1 MYYPVG
7 LPQVVRVGSVAS
19 ARASEGAA
27 PGAGERGGE
36 ESGAPPVALADVE
49 SEGEILRVAHS
60 NDGIFMA
67 VCCSKT
73 IELWRVFPLVHLCT
87 YRRTRDSLGLHG
99 TNTNIIWRWDRRV
112 LAVLLSKGYVQMLI
126 VDEKSPRDQPPLYN
140 IQLKKGHVIASGI
153 SLLSSIQ
160 SCTFKHMGPSGAFQ
174 AIPTSAPPLCA
185 VNFKDTLL
193 VASAI
198 GVLEQFKWDEPFSD
212 SSVTLSLSSIRLGE
226 AEAMIPEGA
235 SVVHMAYSASM
246 RALVLVLSSGRAVCV
261 NAETSF
267 HHASGSW
274 IEPPAVAA
282 GASAAP
288 PRFLCAASNAKFRL
302 LALGTN
308 QGSVL
313 LYTLDGA
320 QPPRHVLTLRPEE
333 ALYPGAGKDGAEAV
347 RELEWSPD
355 AHVLAVGYDTSG
367 VSLWTAFGSCL
378 LRPLQDSEG
387 SRVLS
392 PLGCRSLSWAAEGFR
407 LLLAPRP
414 GSGGLG
420 LGDLLYY
427 SFVKSALTTCPCT
440 ANQATVLLLGED
452 RLYVNP
458 DVNGRLAD
466 HIDKLCDTQWQ
477 CVPVPPMFYH
487 ACWPLRVAAIDQAGA
502 HIAIAGVFGLAL
514 YNLQTHKWRMF
525 GNVSQE
531 HAFFCRGGLA
541 WWRDIIF
548 AGCTDR
554 SSHLDDIRAYS
565 SAVQLDER
573 RMLLQTRVRKAVTL
587 LNVCGDYLIAY
598 SSARRVQIYSI
609 AATGP
614 DGSGVALSEVW
625 FFDILEH
632 VASPL
637 SVVALSLLSLSPTNE
652 PLRIDGRSAKTTA
665 LLANAGGKLMLF
677 PIDISSQCKGGA
689 PPTLLA
695 TGVEMYWAPCAPPSE
710 PHPRQLGQA
719 IWLACGAEGMKM
731 WLALPPHETDELAVT
746 KRVMLPLGAHA
757 SAVSVLFYDLV
768 LVGASS
774 DASPVTAPGGPVLP
788 FYTLQRATHL
798 YLHHILRQLLRR
810 SLDGH
815 ALQIARSCV
824 HHSYF
829 QHTLE
834 LMLHEVLED
843 EAINNLAV
851 VREDALLPRVA
862 AFISHFP
869 AYRQIIVHCAR
880 KTEVAKWAYLFF
892 VVGSPRE
899 LFEQCVAERAYETA
913 ATYLMIMQALEAP
926 ATCQAFAAALLHTV
940 LDAQLWSLSQDII
953 RFLKV
958 MAESDTEHPAP
969 KSQQE
974 FVDHLLE
981 PYARAQLEGGCVHQL
996 GTVAARFRFRLVR
1009 WLRTIRN
1016 TPLARVS
1023 DFAVAVARVQRDFAM
1038 GPAAVPL
1045 PFESTLD
1052 DPPHRSA
1059 SPLLAAVG
1067 EGARADW
1074 DAASTNGSESA
1085 DISLCVEDLQQ
1096 AIEGYQLEVKSE
1108 RTHQL
1113 EYMFR
1118 AMLKSGCLEWAFVL
1132 ALVLRDR
1139 AAITSVLDEVAMD
1152 KSYDGGI
1159 RALMTRFEPS
1169 LRTDSVSAYQ
1179 EFYDHIAV
1187 DRRQAAPTIITE
1199 ERAALPTPVEAEQAA
1214 CVIS

>member
-7 LPQVVRVGSVAS
+7 LPQVVRVSSVS
-19 ARASEGAA
+19 APWRQ
-27 PGAGERGGE
+27 GGE
-36 ESGAPPVALADVE
+36 PAATAEAAAAVAPAADVD
-49 SEGEILRVAHS
+49 SGGEGEILRVAHS

-67 VCCSKT
+67 VCCSAS

-87 YRRTRDSLGLHG
+87 YRRSRESLVTHG
-99 TNTNIIWRWDRRV
+99 SNTTILWRWDRRV
-112 LAVLLSKGYVQMLI
+112 LAVLLSKGFVQMLA
-126 VDEKSPRDQPPLYN
+126 VDEKPGGDSAPMYN
-140 IQLKKGHVIASGI
+140 LQLKKGHTIASGI
-153 SLLSSIQ
+153 SLLSSVQI
-160 SCTFKHMGPSGAFQ
+160 CAFRHLGPTGAFQ
-174 AIPTSAPPLCA
+174 AIPTTAKAPCA

-193 VASAI
+193 VASSI
-198 GVLEQFKWDEPFSD
+198 GVLEQFGWDRPPGEPP
-212 SSVTLSLSSIRLGE
+212 VTMALSSISFDK
-226 AEAMIPEGA
+226 AETMIPEGVHA
-235 SVVHMAYSASM
+235 IHMAYSASM
-246 RALVLVLSSGRAVCV
+246 RALVLVLSSGRAVVV
-261 NAETSF
+261 NAEASF
-267 HHASGSW
+267 HHAPGTWIDPPSPSGST
-274 IEPPAVAA
+274 P
-282 GASAAP
+282 AAP
-288 PRFLCAASNAKFRL
+288 PRFLCAAFNAKFRL
-302 LALGTN
+302 LALGTHH
-308 QGSVL
+308 GSVFL
-313 LYTLDGA
+313 FNIEPSA
-320 QPPRHVLTLRPEE
+320 PPRHVLTLRPEE
-333 ALYPGAGKDGAEAV
+333 ALYPGAGQGGSEAV

-355 AHVLAVGYDTSG
+355 AHVLAVGYETSG
-367 VSLWTAFGSCL
+367 VSLWSAFGSCL

-420 LGDLLYY
+420 PGDILYY

-458 DVNGRLAD
+458 DVNVRLAE

-477 CVPVPPMFYH
+477 CIPVPPMFYH

-502 HIAIAGVFGLAL
+502 HIAIAGIVGLAL

-525 GNVSQE
+525 GSVAQE
-531 HAFFCRGGLA
+531 HAFLCRGGLA
-541 WWRDIIF
+541 WWRDIVF

-554 SSHLDDIRAYS
+554 VSHHDDIRAYS

-573 RMLLQTRVRKAVTL
+573 RMLMQIRVRKAVTL

-609 AATGP
+609 APTGP
-614 DGSGVALSEVW
+614 DGSSVALAEVW

-632 VASPL
+632 VASPY
-637 SVVALSLLSLSPTNE
+637 SVVALSLLSLSHANE
-652 PLRIDGRSAKTTA
+652 PLRIDSKSAKSTA
-665 LLANAGGKLMLF
+665 LLANAAGRLMLF
-677 PIDISSQCKGGA
+677 PIDISSQCKGGP

-695 TGVEMYWAPCAPPSE
+695 TGVEMFWAPGPLPAE
-710 PHPRQLGQA
+710 PHQRQLGQA

-731 WLALPPHETDELAVT
+731 WLTLPPQESDELPVT

-774 DASPVTAPGGPVLP
+774 DASPVTAPGGGPVLP
-788 FYTLQRATHL
+788 YYTLQRATHL

-810 SLDGH
+810 SLDSN

-824 HHSYF
+824 HHTYF

-843 EAINNLAV
+843 EAINDLAV

-913 ATYLMIMQALEAP
+913 ATYLMIMQALESP

-958 MAESDTEHPAP
+958 MAESDTDNPPP
-969 KSQQE
+969 KNQQD
-974 FVDHLLE
+974 FVDLLLE
-981 PYARAQLEGGCVHQL
+981 PYARAQLEAGSLHQL
-996 GTVAARFRFRLVR
+996 GTVAARFGFRLVR
-1009 WLRTIRN
+1009 WLRGMRGR
-1016 TPLARVS
+1016 ARVT
-1023 DFAVAVARVQRDFAM
+1023 DFAAAVAHVQRDFGM
-1038 GPAAVPL
+1038 GPLLALDAALAPV
-1045 PFESTLD
+1045 
-1052 DPPHRSA
+1052 PHRSA
-1059 SPLLAAVG
+1059 SPLLAAMVDG
-1067 EGARADW
+1067 PRADW
-1074 DAASTNGSESA
+1074 DASSTNGSESA

-1096 AIEGYQLEVKSE
+1096 AIEGYQLEVKSD
-1108 RTHQL
+1108 RIHQL
-1113 EYMFR
+1113 QYMLR
-1118 AMLKSGCLEWAFVL
+1118 VMLKAGCLEWAFVL

-1152 KSYDGGI
+1152 KNYDGGI

-1179 EFYDHIAV
+1179 EFYDNIAV
-1187 DRRQAAPTIITE
+1187 DRRQAAPTIETQ
-1199 ERAALPTPVEAEQAA
+1199 ERVVMPLPAEAEPSA
-1214 CVIS
+1214 CSIS